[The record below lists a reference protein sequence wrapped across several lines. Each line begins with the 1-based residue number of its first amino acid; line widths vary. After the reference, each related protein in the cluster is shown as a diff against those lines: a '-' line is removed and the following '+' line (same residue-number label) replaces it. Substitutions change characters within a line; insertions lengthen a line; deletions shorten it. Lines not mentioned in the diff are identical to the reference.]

1 MRCGFQDLAG
11 CSRPRSLT
19 QEAVERRPSR
29 QASGLLRSTAATV
42 RRCTAAT
49 ELASQRRPG
58 LILEQGHA
66 VTRVIAFANQKGGV
80 AKTTSVANVAAS
92 LALEGK
98 RVLAVDADPQFR
110 LSVLLG
116 VDPSMTE
123 ASLLE
128 VLTGQC
134 EVPEAAIDTSV
145 PGVEL
150 LPARRELIGAEL
162 SLVTQVRREEFLR
175 RALEGHLDAYDMVL
189 LDCPPNLGLLTVN
202 ALCAA
207 GEVIVPVS
215 MADAGAVQGA
225 VELQGTVAT
234 LVKSGITI
242 AIVALLRTMA
252 DRRRVL
258 YRAVREALPT
268 LGLPE
273 AAIEIP
279 LRADFQNASAPLV
292 VTAPDSAGA
301 IAYREFA
308 LELARQRGALKLVA

>member
-1 MRCGFQDLAG
+1 V
-11 CSRPRSLT
+11 P
-19 QEAVERRPSR
+19 
-29 QASGLLRSTAATV
+29 
-42 RRCTAAT
+42 
-49 ELASQRRPG
+49 
-58 LILEQGHA
+58 
-66 VTRVIAFANQKGGV
+66 RVIAFANQKGGV
-80 AKTTSVANVAAS
+80 AKTTSVANVAAA
-92 LALEGK
+92 LAGEGM

-116 VDPSMTE
+116 VDPAAVDM
-123 ASLLE
+123 SLLE

-134 EVPEAAIDTSV
+134 EVPQAVTETSV

-162 SLVTQVRREEFLR
+162 SLVAQVRREEFLR
-175 RALEGHLDAYDMVL
+175 RALEGHVAGYDMVL

-207 GEVIVPVS
+207 GEVVVPVS
-215 MADAGAVQGA
+215 MVDAGAVQGA

-234 LVKSGITI
+234 LVRNGIPV

-258 YRAVREALPT
+258 YRAVRDALPA

-273 AAIEIP
+273 AETEIP
-279 LRADFQNASAPLV
+279 LRADFQNASGPLALS
-292 VTAPDSAGA
+292 APDSAGA
-301 IAYREFA
+301 IAYHEFA
-308 LELARQRGALKLVA
+308 LELTRQRGSLKLVA

>member
-1 MRCGFQDLAG
+1 M
-11 CSRPRSLT
+11 
-19 QEAVERRPSR
+19 
-29 QASGLLRSTAATV
+29 
-42 RRCTAAT
+42 
-49 ELASQRRPG
+49 
-58 LILEQGHA
+58 
-66 VTRVIAFANQKGGV
+66 TRVIAFANQKGGV
-80 AKTTSVANVAAS
+80 AKTTSVANVAAA
-92 LALEGK
+92 LARDGK

-116 VDPSMTE
+116 VDPSAVE

-128 VLTGQC
+128 VLAGQC
-134 EVPEAAIDTSV
+134 EVPEAVTATSV

-150 LPARRELIGAEL
+150 LPARRELMGAEL
-162 SLVTQVRREEFLR
+162 SMVTQVRREEFLR
-175 RALEGHLDAYDMVL
+175 RALEGHVDGYDMVL

-207 GEVIVPVS
+207 GEVVVPVS
-215 MADAGAVQGA
+215 MIDAGALQGT

-234 LVKSGITI
+234 LVKSGIAV

-258 YRAVREALPT
+258 YRAVREALLT

-273 AAIEIP
+273 SPVEIP

-292 VTAPDSAGA
+292 VSAPESVGA

-308 LELARQRGALKLVA
+308 LELARQRGMLKLVA

>member
-1 MRCGFQDLAG
+1 M
-11 CSRPRSLT
+11 
-19 QEAVERRPSR
+19 
-29 QASGLLRSTAATV
+29 
-42 RRCTAAT
+42 
-49 ELASQRRPG
+49 
-58 LILEQGHA
+58 
-66 VTRVIAFANQKGGV
+66 TRVIAFANQKGGV
-80 AKTTSVANVAAS
+80 AKTTSVANVAAA
-92 LALEGK
+92 LGLEGK
-98 RVLAVDADPQFR
+98 HVLAVDADPQFR

-116 VDPSMTE
+116 VDPSTTE

-134 EVPEAAIDTSV
+134 EVPDGVTDTCL

-150 LPARRELIGAEL
+150 LPARRELMGAEL

-175 RALEGHLDAYDMVL
+175 RALEGHIDGYDMVL

-207 GEVIVPVS
+207 GEVVVPVS
-215 MADAGAVQGA
+215 MVDVGAVQGA

-234 LVKSGITI
+234 LVKSGIAI

-273 AAIEIP
+273 ATVEIP
-279 LRADFQNASAPLV
+279 LRADFQNASSPLV
-292 VTAPDSAGA
+292 VSAPDSVGA

-308 LELARQRGALKLVA
+308 LELARQRSVLRLVA